1 MAKSEVA
8 GRKGKRHTDAAGR
21 YERQHQH
28 AGTEA
33 LELVASSPVGG
44 FDESID
50 LVVRLGVDPR
60 KTEEMVRGTVAL
72 PAGTGKNVRI
82 AVFAQG
88 EAAAAARDA
97 GAEHVGAED
106 LAAEI
111 EGGMLDFDVAIAT
124 PDMMPTVGRLGRSL
138 GPRGLMPNPKVGT
151 VTFNVADAI
160 KDLKAGRVEFR
171 SEKKGALIQLS
182 IGRSNFTADQLKE
195 NFLVLLG
202 SILRAKPSSSKGAF
216 IKSITLSSSMSPG
229 VKVDPTVAMNEA
241 KS

>member
-50 LVVRLGVDPR
+50 LVVRLGVDQR
-60 KTEEMVRGTVAL
+60 KTDEMVRGTVAL

-106 LAAEI
+106 LAAEV

-138 GPRGLMPNPKVGT
+138 GPRGLMPNPKSGT
-151 VTFNVADAI
+151 VTDDVA
-160 KDLKAGRVEFR
+160 KAVSEFKGGKVEFR
-171 SEKKGALIQLS
+171 TDRHGNVHLP
-182 IGRSNFTADQLKE
+182 IGKVGFEVSSLQENLKAAIDE
-195 NFLVLLG
+195 LVRL
-202 SILRAKPSSSKGAF
+202 KPAASKGRYLKKVA
-216 IKSITLSSSMSPG
+216 ISSTMGPS
-229 VKVDPTVAMNEA
+229 VRIDPLRVTD
-241 KS
+241 